1 MIRHTV
7 VFRLKFPIGSSE
19 EREFL
24 QAAAALAL
32 IPGVQK
38 FESLRQISKKNDFDY
53 GLSMEF
59 DSESDYD
66 SYNNH
71 PDHSKFVNDFWVNS
85 VEKFLEIDYKLLR

>member
-7 VFRLKFPIGSSE
+7 VFKLKFPKGSSE
-19 EREFL
+19 EKEL
-24 QAAAALAL
+24 LKAAAALAL
-32 IPGVQK
+32 IPGVQN
-38 FESLRQISKKNDFDY
+38 FESLRQVSKKNDFDY

-85 VEKFLEIDYKLLR
+85 VEKFLEIDYKLIK